1 MIILLIHPNTT
12 PLRDNH
18 TFMIYCKGFCA
29 CPQTVAS
36 MGALSNLRVI
46 DLTQVLAGP
55 YCTMLL
61 ADMGAD
67 VVKIERPGGDLIRSN
82 PPFVESDEEAYG
94 GYFQSVNRGKR
105 SLELDFNDPDD
116 REDFL
121 SLVEEADVVVE
132 NYRSGT
138 MEKYDLGYETLKERN
153 PELIYSSIRGF
164 GDPRTGETHRQ
175 GQPSFDLIAQALG
188 GVMEITGQEDGP
200 PTKVGPGIGDL
211 FTATLNCIGIL
222 AAVNHRHQTGEG
234 QYVDTA
240 MYDAMLSMTER
251 AVYQHSYTGE
261 APSRRGN
268 SHPTLFP
275 YDAFETRD
283 GHAVIAAFGTNHWN
297 EVCEAMGRPDLATE
311 YPAAADRLE
320 HREELREEIAAWAA
334 DLETADLVETL
345 EGRVP
350 VAPVQSTDEIFEDPH
365 VRDREMLVPVEQP
378 GTDETVE
385 IAGSP
390 IKMTETPPEPG
401 GRAPL
406 LDEHRGELLED
417 DEPERTDAETA
428 ADD

>member
-1 MIILLIHPNTT
+1 
-12 PLRDNH
+12 
-18 TFMIYCKGFCA
+18 
-29 CPQTVAS
+29 
-36 MGALSNLRVI
+36 MGALSNLRVL

-82 PPFVESDEEAYG
+82 PPHVDDPDEEAYG

-105 SLELDFNDPDD
+105 SIELNFGDEGD
-116 REDFL
+116 RDDFL
-121 SLVEEADVVVE
+121 TLVEQADVVVE

-138 MEKYDLGYETLKERN
+138 MEKYDLGYETLREYN

-211 FTATLNCIGIL
+211 FTATLNCVGIL
-222 AAVNHRHQTGEG
+222 AAVNHRAQTGEG
-234 QYVDTA
+234 QYVDTG
-240 MYDAMLSMTER
+240 MYDSMISMTER
-251 AVYQHSYTGE
+251 AIYQHSYTGE
-261 APSRRGN
+261 PPSRRGN

-275 YDAFETRD
+275 YDAFETTD
-283 GHAVIAAFGTNHWN
+283 GHAVIAAFGTSHW
-297 EVCEAMGRPDLATE
+297 EAVCEAMDRPELAEAYAT
-311 YPAAADRLE
+311 PADRLAS
-320 HREELREEIAAWAA
+320 REQLREEIADWAA
-334 DLETADLVETL
+334 DRSTDDLVDAL

-350 VAPVQSTDEIFEDPH
+350 VAPVQDTDDIFADPH
-365 VRDREMLVPVEQP
+365 VHDREMLVPVEQP
-378 GTDETVE
+378 GSGETVE

-390 IKMTETPPEPG
+390 IKMTETNPEPR

-406 LDEHRGELLED
+406 LDEHREEILGERAD
-417 DEPERTDAETA
+417 PEAT

>member
-1 MIILLIHPNTT
+1 
-12 PLRDNH
+12 
-18 TFMIYCKGFCA
+18 
-29 CPQTVAS
+29 
-36 MGALSNLRVI
+36 MGALSNLRVL

-82 PPFVESDEEAYG
+82 PPFVDDPGEEAYG

-105 SLELDFNDPDD
+105 SIELDFNDDED
-116 REDFL
+116 RADFL
-121 SLVEEADVVVE
+121 SLVEEADIVVE
-132 NYRSGT
+132 NYRAGT
-138 MEKYDLGYETLKERN
+138 MEKYDLGYETLTEYN
-153 PELIYSSIRGF
+153 PQLIYSSIRGF
-164 GDPRTGETHRQ
+164 GDPRTGETDRQ

-222 AAVNHRHQTGEG
+222 AAVNHREQTGEG
-234 QYVDTA
+234 QYVDTG
-240 MYDAMLSMTER
+240 MYDSMLSLTER
-251 AVYQHSYTGE
+251 AIYQQSYTGE

-275 YDAFETRD
+275 YDAFETAD

-297 EVCEAMGRPDLATE
+297 EVCDTMGREDLAET
-311 YPAAADRLE
+311 YSTAAERLE
-320 HREELREEIAAWAA
+320 NRVSLREEIADWASGLTN
-334 DLETADLVETL
+334 DELVGAL

-350 VAPVQSTDEIFEDPH
+350 VAPVQTTEEIFEDPH
-365 VRDREMLVPVEQP
+365 VETREMLVPVEQP
-378 GTDETVE
+378 GTDEEVE

-390 IKMTETPPEPG
+390 IKMTETPPQPR

-406 LDEHRGELLED
+406 LDEHREEVLGS
-417 DEPERTDAETA
+417 DETTTDAEQA

>member
-1 MIILLIHPNTT
+1 
-12 PLRDNH
+12 
-18 TFMIYCKGFCA
+18 
-29 CPQTVAS
+29 

-82 PPFVESDEEAYG
+82 PPFVDDADEEAYG

-105 SLELDFNDPDD
+105 SLELDFNDEDD
-116 REDFL
+116 RDDFL
-121 SLVEEADVVVE
+121 SLVEEADIVVE
-132 NYRSGT
+132 NYRAGT
-138 MEKYDLGYETLKERN
+138 MEKYDLGYETLSEHN

-188 GVMEITGQEDGP
+188 GVMEITGHEDGP

-222 AAVNHRHQTGEG
+222 AAVNHREQTGEG

-251 AVYQHSYTGE
+251 AIYQHSYTGE

-275 YDAFETRD
+275 YDAFETAD
-283 GHAVIAAFGTNHWN
+283 GYAVIAAFGTNHWR
-297 EVCEAMGRPDLATE
+297 EVCEAMDRPDLATE
-311 YPAAADRLE
+311 YPDAADRLE
-320 HREELREEIAAWAA
+320 HREQLREEIAAWAEGI
-334 DLETADLVETL
+334 ETETLVDTL

-365 VRDREMLVPVEQP
+365 VRDRKMLVPVEQP
-378 GTDETVE
+378 GADETVE

-401 GRAPL
+401 RRAPL
-406 LDEHRGELLED
+406 LDEHREELLKDGEL
-417 DEPERTDAETA
+417 EPADPETA

>member
-1 MIILLIHPNTT
+1 
-12 PLRDNH
+12 
-18 TFMIYCKGFCA
+18 
-29 CPQTVAS
+29 
-36 MGALSNLRVI
+36 MGALSNLRVL

-82 PPFVESDEEAYG
+82 PPFVDDPEAEAYG

-105 SLELDFNDPDD
+105 SIELDFNDEGD
-116 REDFL
+116 RADFL

-132 NYRSGT
+132 NYRAGT
-138 MEKYDLGYETLKERN
+138 MEKYDLGYETLTEYN
-153 PELIYSSIRGF
+153 PQLIYSSIRGF
-164 GDPRTGETHRQ
+164 GDPRTGETDRQ

-222 AAVNHRHQTGEG
+222 AAVNHREQTGEG
-234 QYVDTA
+234 QYVDTG
-240 MYDAMLSMTER
+240 MYDSMLSLTER
-251 AVYQHSYTGE
+251 AIYQQSYAGE

-275 YDAFETRD
+275 YDAFETAD

-297 EVCEAMGRPDLATE
+297 EVCDAMDREDLAE
-311 YPAAADRLE
+311 AYPTAAERLAN
-320 HREELREEIAAWAA
+320 RESLREEIADWASGLTN
-334 DLETADLVETL
+334 DELVGAL

-350 VAPVQSTDEIFEDPH
+350 VAPVQTTEEIFEDPH
-365 VRDREMLVPVEQP
+365 VETREMLVPVEQP
-378 GTDETVE
+378 GTDEEVE

-390 IKMTETPPEPG
+390 IKMTETPPQPR

-406 LDEHRGELLED
+406 LDEHREEVLGS
-417 DEPERTDAETA
+417 DEATTDVEQA